1 VTVAGGVP
9 VIPVAAASKVLPDGS
24 HTNWLCP
31 GDAIAVASQAA
42 ALILQ
47 HAAAAIRQHGE
58 FRLVLAGGGTPH
70 QVYQMLSQAAEDWTR
85 WQLYFGDE
93 RCLPAEH
100 ADRNSY
106 MATTSW
112 LNHVAIP
119 ADNIHPIPAELG
131 AGIAAERYA
140 EVIENARPFDLVL
153 LGIGEDGHTASL
165 FPGQHHLET
174 EAVHAIHDAPKPP
187 PDRVSLS
194 RASLSDSRDVL
205 VLVSGASKRAAVQRW
220 QAGEDLPIAGITA
233 HHRLTVLLDTA
244 AAPGSASI

>member
-1 VTVAGGVP
+1 M
-9 VIPVAAASKVLPDGS
+9 SDNN

-31 GDAIAVASQAA
+31 GDAVAVATQAA

-47 HAAAAIRQHGE
+47 QAAAALQQHGK
-58 FRLVLAGGGTPH
+58 FRLVLAGGSTPQ
-70 QVYQMLSQAAEDWTR
+70 QVYQLLSQAAADWTH
-85 WQLYFGDE
+85 WQIYFGDE

-106 MATTSW
+106 MATSSW

-119 ADNIHPIPAELG
+119 AENIHPIPAELG
-131 AGIAAERYA
+131 AELAAERYA
-140 EVIENARPFDLVL
+140 AIIENARPFDLVL

-165 FPGQHHLET
+165 FPGQHHPQTET
-174 EAVHAIHDAPKPP
+174 VHAIHDAPKPP

-194 RASLSDSRDVL
+194 RACLSDSHYVL
-205 VLVSGASKRAAVQRW
+205 VLVTGASKRPAVLRW
-220 QAGEDLPIAGITA
+220 QSGEDLPIAGITA

-244 AAPGSASI
+244 AASI